1 MLKDCIMG
9 NIIGVSEVIMSRKL
23 VLAVL
28 VFLMVTVSEIPL
40 FSQSLKGLSLGGTTG
55 LITTPTGRIGWEQS
69 SDFGLDIGYHFST
82 DRGFGEN
89 ESIINA
95 AVSIARKFEAG
106 VTLDLQQGDDE
117 TDFILFGK
125 FQIYNSGNSG
135 MAVGCNFQAID
146 FFSETREGK
155 YSQIYF
161 VSTYSGS
168 FMEIPA
174 ATSILFGKTF
184 NIDEGLNNRMDFS
197 MGFDLTLFPDV
208 FHGFIHWI
216 SEFSNYSY
224 SVDSQITNAA
234 ARGAFN
240 TGLRMDI
247 LANSEKKFVI
257 DAVLMDVFDDGIDS
271 FSIGGTFGFS
281 LK

>member
-1 MLKDCIMG
+1 M
-9 NIIGVSEVIMSRKL
+9 NRKL
-23 VLAVL
+23 VLIVII
-28 VFLMVTVSEIPL
+28 FLIITFSGIPL

-55 LITTPTGRIGWEQS
+55 LITTPTGRIGWEHS
-69 SDFGLDIGYHFST
+69 SDLGLDIGYHFST

-95 AVSIARKFEAG
+95 ALSISRKFEAG
-106 VTLDLQQGDDE
+106 VTLDLQKDNVGDDPGEE
-117 TDFILFGK
+117 TDLHLFGK
-125 FQIYNSGNSG
+125 FQMYNSGNSG
-135 MAVGCNFQAID
+135 MAIGANFQMID
-146 FFSETREGK
+146 FLSDNDSRPGK
-155 YSQIYF
+155 GNYSQVYL
-161 VSTYSGS
+161 VTTYSGN

-174 ATSILFGKTF
+174 ATTIFFGKTF
-184 NIDEGLNNRMDFS
+184 DIDEGLNDLIDFS

-216 SEFSNYSY
+216 SEFTNSSY
-224 SVDSQITNAA
+224 SVDSHITNAA

-240 TGLRMDI
+240 TGLRMDV
-247 LANSEKKFVI
+247 LANSEYKFVI

>member
-1 MLKDCIMG
+1 M
-9 NIIGVSEVIMSRKL
+9 NRKL
-23 VLAVL
+23 VLAL
-28 VFLMVTVSEIPL
+28 IISLIIAVSGIPL

-55 LITTPTGRIGWEQS
+55 LITTPTGRIGWEHS
-69 SDFGLDIGYHFST
+69 SDLGLDIGYHFST

-95 AVSIARKFEAG
+95 AFSMSRKFEAG
-106 VTLDLQQGDDE
+106 VTLDLQHDKVGDDTGEE
-117 TDFILFGK
+117 TDLHFFGK
-125 FQIYNSGNSG
+125 FQMYNSGNSG
-135 MAVGCNFQAID
+135 MAIGANFQMID
-146 FFSETREGK
+146 FLRPDNDNRKGN
-155 YSQIYF
+155 YSQVYL
-161 VSTYSGS
+161 VTTYSGS
-168 FMEIPA
+168 FMEVPA
-174 ATSILFGKTF
+174 ATTILFGKTF
-184 NIDEGLNNRMDFS
+184 NIKEGLNDQIDFS

-216 SEFSNYSY
+216 SEFTNYSY
-224 SVDSQITNAA
+224 SVDSHITNAA

-240 TGLRMDI
+240 TGLRLDI
-247 LANSEKKFVI
+247 LAESEYKFVI